1 MHARVTQARIL
12 PGKLKEFTGAVESMV
27 PTARKQ
33 KGIRA
38 VVVLK
43 TKAQDPAEV
52 TIISLWD
59 NFDDL
64 KASEKN
70 MYFYQALSRVLTFCE
85 GFPAVREHEVLI
97 SEFAVD

>member
-12 PGKLKEFTGAVESMV
+12 PGKLREFTDAVETMM

-33 KGIRA
+33 AGIRA
-38 VVVLK
+38 VMILLTQEK
-43 TKAQDPAEV
+43 DPVEV
-52 TIISLWD
+52 TIISVWD
-59 NFDDL
+59 SFDDL

-97 SEFAVD
+97 SEFAAD